1 MATEQG
7 LKKSILPL
15 RLLMFQSFSYMA
27 PAASVGIYLTGIA
40 GLGLG
45 STPLVFLMA
54 FLIFYMAINAN
65 YQISKKIVHAG
76 GYYAYTSTG
85 LGKKV
90 GLFAGLFYAIGDTAG
105 LAAFGFL
112 QFGVF
117 LYYLFPSF
125 SSIPYIW
132 ILFVVVTTIFITT
145 FTYLGIKPNLMYV
158 TITGIIEML
167 ILYVASIY
175 IIIVSGSA
183 NTLSVF
189 TPAYVAPNYGGL
201 FLGIIFSITSFTGV
215 GSIIALGE
223 EAKEPRKNIKR
234 AMLWI
239 LPIAAI
245 PMILTTYAFTIAFG
259 PDKMNVFATL
269 SDPGVLII
277 RSKMGEIFALIFSLF
292 VMNSALSVGIAEFNA
307 ASRTYYG
314 MARDGFLPKFLNYTD
329 PKHGTPTRIILVMLI
344 IAFVM
349 AIGSVL
355 AFGVYLGFF
364 VLAGVAAIA
373 AIVPHFLVNLNMP
386 FYLHKLKEKLSV
398 GNVVTWII
406 LPVMSVF
413 LLALIFYFSY
423 IPLPAYP
430 YSLEV
435 LAFVLIMIIAAII
448 VLYSSFRKAAI
459 LNEDI
464 KSHD

>member
-1 MATEQG
+1 
-7 LKKSILPL
+7 
-15 RLLMFQSFSYMA
+15 MA

-45 STPLVFLMA
+45 STPLVFLLA
-54 FLIFYMAINAN
+54 FLIFYMTINAN
-65 YQISKKIVHAG
+65 YQISKKVVHAG

-90 GLFAGLFYAIGDTAG
+90 GLFAGLFYALGDTAG

-132 ILFVVVTTIFITT
+132 ILFATATTIFITT

-167 ILYVASIY
+167 ILYIASIY
-175 IIIVSGSA
+175 IIVVSGSA

-189 TPAYVAPNYGGL
+189 TPTYVAPHYGNL
-201 FLGIIFSITSFTGV
+201 FLGIIYSITAFTGV
-215 GSIIALGE
+215 GSIITLGE
-223 EAKEPRKNIKR
+223 EAKEPRKSIRK
-234 AMLWI
+234 AILWI

-259 PDKMNVFATL
+259 PNKMNVFATL
-269 SDPGVLII
+269 SDPGVLILK
-277 RSKMGEIFALIFSLF
+277 SKMGDIFALIFSLF
-292 VMNSALSVGIAEFNA
+292 VLNSALSVGIAEFNA

-314 MARDGFLPKFLNYTD
+314 MARDGFLPKFLNYTH
-329 PKHGTPTRIILVMLI
+329 PKHGTPTHVILVMLI

-349 AIGSVL
+349 AIGAVL

-373 AIVPHFLVNLNMP
+373 AVAPHFLVNINMP
-386 FYLHKLKEKLSV
+386 FYLHKLKEKLTV

-406 LPVMSVF
+406 LPLLSAF
-413 LLALIFYFSY
+413 LLALVFYFSY

-435 LAFVLIMIIAAII
+435 LAFVLIIIIAAAV
-448 VLYSSFRKAAI
+448 VLYASKKNSEK

-464 KSHD
+464 KSYD